1 MLKYFDALLESTEK
15 SVRKE
20 VCWALSNIT
29 AGSSTQIEKVMQTDI
44 FRKLVHM
51 VQNDEMDIKKEASWV
66 LSNATAGAEPP
77 QIAML
82 VNLNVLQALCRM
94 LKVNDARVLAVV
106 LEGITHVLTHGKK
119 SFMKGSENPFATI
132 VDECGA
138 LDNLENL
145 QRHPNQQ
152 IYDKVIPASITICDL
167 LSCLRVDPEDSRGI
181 LRGGRRYLLR
191 RGDN

>member
-1 MLKYFDALLESTEK
+1 
-15 SVRKE
+15 
-20 VCWALSNIT
+20 
-29 AGSSTQIEKVMQTDI
+29 MQTDI

-51 VQNDEMDIKKEASWV
+51 VHNDEMDIKKEASWV

-152 IYDKVIPASITICDL
+152 IYDKVIPATVTICDL